1 MKRQASLLQ
10 DVRENP
16 AQLSQEMVCRT
27 SVGVGFGFKS
37 AAVTLAQVPVFWR
50 NREFQTLVLVD

>member
-27 SVGVGFGFKS
+27 SVGVGFKS